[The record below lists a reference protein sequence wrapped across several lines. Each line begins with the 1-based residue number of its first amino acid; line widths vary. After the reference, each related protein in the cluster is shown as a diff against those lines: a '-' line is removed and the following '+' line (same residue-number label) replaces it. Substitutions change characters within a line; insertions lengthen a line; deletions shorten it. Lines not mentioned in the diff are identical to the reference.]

1 MINPSTLAG
10 MMELLP
16 EDQIVFEK
24 FKNSIEKTFVN
35 NMFLP
40 IDTPAIEKLDVLL
53 SKGGGETSKQVYR
66 IDNSKK
72 DQGLRFDLT
81 VPLAKYVSL
90 YNQDLNFPFRRYQI
104 GKVYRGERNQKGRYK
119 EFYQCDIDI
128 IGKDNL
134 SLYNDAEVIKCMYD
148 ALKKMEIPEF
158 QFQINNRKI
167 LSGFLKSL
175 EISDGE
181 SVLRNIDKL
190 DKIGLDG
197 VKEELSKIGID
208 SSSIDK
214 IVDFIKIDGSNQ
226 EIISS
231 LEDFGISD
239 DLFNQGLDEIKFVL
253 EVLKTYKIDED
264 NIKINLSITRGLDYY
279 TGTVVETFLVDY
291 KYIGSIC
298 SGGRYEN
305 LAENFSKSKYPG
317 VGLSIGLTR
326 LYYLLQELSLVA
338 DRKLINGVLVIPM
351 DGFESYA
358 IALVEKL
365 RKDNVRSMAYLEKAK
380 LKKKFNFADK
390 LSVKYA
396 IIVGEDEI
404 KTQEFSLRDMLTGEQ
419 EKLSYEKILEK
430 LI

>member
-16 EDQIVFEK
+16 EDQIVFDNLK
-24 FKNSIEKTFVN
+24 KRIENTFIN
-35 NMFLP
+35 NFFLP

-81 VPLAKYVSL
+81 VPLAKYVAM
-90 YNQDLNFPFRRYQI
+90 YNQDLSFPFRRYQI

-128 IGKDNL
+128 IGKDTL
-134 SLYNDAEVIKCMYD
+134 SLYNDSEVIKCMYD
-148 ALKKMEIPEF
+148 ALSSLNIPDF
-158 QFQINNRKI
+158 QFQINNRKL
-167 LSGFLKSL
+167 LSGFLESL
-175 EISDGE
+175 NITDSDT
-181 SVLRNIDKL
+181 VLRTIDKI
-190 DKIGLDG
+190 DKIGLES
-197 VKEELSKIGID
+197 VKEELIKLGID
-208 SSSIDK
+208 ETSSDK
-214 IVDFIKIDGSNQ
+214 VLSFIEIDGSNEQ
-226 EIISS
+226 ILSELEGLEINN
-231 LEDFGISD
+231 
-239 DLFNQGLDEIKFVL
+239 DLFNEGLDEIKFVL
-253 EVLKTYKIDED
+253 DSLKAYKIGEES
-264 NIKINLSITRGLDYY
+264 IKINLSITRGLDYY
-279 TGTVVETFLVDY
+279 TGTVVETFLKDY

-326 LYYLLQELSLVA
+326 LYYLLADLGLSA
-338 DRKLINGVLVIPM
+338 DKKVMDGVLVIPM
-351 DGFESYA
+351 EGFEDEA
-358 IALVEKL
+358 LNLVEKL
-365 RKDNVRSMAYLEKAK
+365 RRDKIRSMAYLEKAK
-380 LKKKFNFADK
+380 LKKKFSYADK

-396 IIVGEDEI
+396 IIIGEDEA
-404 KTQEFSLRDMLTGEQ
+404 KTKEYSLRDMVTGDQ
-419 EKLSYEKILEK
+419 ERLAYEKILEK